1 MDLAETVMALAL
13 LYALL
18 SVVAS
23 ALKEALEAW
32 VQKRKQN
39 YKAAIEELLGFAG
52 AQQFF
57 EHPRIQ
63 AMISKVGIADATE
76 ARHWPSYVDAATFAL
91 VAYDIVQ
98 MQPDSKLA
106 KSLDWARNKGQQE
119 LDHLQALYTQRMER
133 LSGSFKR
140 NAQAWLMG
148 IGLLLAGAMDADTL
162 QMGRQL
168 ANDSAVRATLVSLAE
183 NTRDAAGVQA
193 LCGKNDPAELL
204 TCVENKSPAVL
215 GWTPAR
221 WASLQQAHW
230 WVWLFKLLGY
240 AITGIA
246 ISLGASFW
254 FDLIGKVANIRA
266 TAKPTGM

>member
-63 AMISKVGIADATE
+63 AMISKVGLADATKS
-76 ARHWPSYVDAATFAL
+76 RHWPSYVDAATFAL
-91 VAYDIVQ
+91 VAYDIV
-98 MQPDSKLA
+98 MTQPNSKLA
-106 KSLDWARNKGQQE
+106 KSLDWARGKGQQE
-119 LDHLQALYTQRMER
+119 LDHLQTLYAQRMDR

-148 IGLLLAGAMDADTL
+148 IGLLLAVGVDADTL

-183 NTRDAAGVQA
+183 STKDAAGVQA
-193 LCGKNDPAELL
+193 LCGQSGPTEVLR
-204 TCVENKSPAVL
+204 CVEQKSPAVL
-215 GWTPAR
+215 GWTGDR
-221 WASLQQAHW
+221 WDRLQHGPW
-230 WVWLFKLLGY
+230 FTWLFKLVGY

-266 TAKPTGM
+266 TAKPGAL